1 MRSTRSIFT
10 LAAVTAVA
18 VAAAGPTA
26 SARVPSPENAVQ
38 ASAKKDIVATATAAG
53 KFKTLTS
60 LLKQAGL
67 AGTLQ
72 GKGSYTVFAPTDAAF
87 AKVPKATLQ
96 ALGKDK
102 AKLRSVLLYHV
113 AKGKLT
119 AAKVAKRNSVKTLNG
134 QSVRIRVN
142 GGKVTVGGARVT
154 TPDVA
159 ASNGVI
165 HIINKVL
172 IPR

>member
-1 MRSTRSIFT
+1 MRSIRSIFT

-18 VAAAGPTA
+18 FAAVGPSA
-26 SARVPSPENAVQ
+26 SASAPAQGNAVQ
-38 ASAKKDIVATATAAG
+38 ASAKTDIVATATAAG

-96 ALGKDK
+96 ALGQDK

-119 AAKVAKRNSVKTLNG
+119 AAKVVKRNSVKTLNG
-134 QSVRIRVN
+134 QSLRIRVN
-142 GGKVTVGGARVT
+142 GGKVTIGGARVI

-165 HIINKVL
+165 HVINKVL

>member
-1 MRSTRSIFT
+1 MFT
-10 LAAVTAVA
+10 LAAVAAVAAVA

-26 SARVPSPENAVQ
+26 SASVPSQGSSVHA
-38 ASAKKDIVATATAAG
+38 AAKQDIVATATAAG

-60 LLKQAGL
+60 LLQQAGL

-119 AAKVAKRNSVKTLNG
+119 AGKVVKRTSVKTLNG
-134 QSVRIRVN
+134 QSVRIRVRA
-142 GGKVTVGGARVT
+142 GKVTVGGARVT